1 MAGEIRRAGVTAAA
15 VVGVAMSLGMC
26 QLDAVAAN
34 AVAADAV
41 AANAGTDS
49 NEMSEIVVTAQR
61 KEENLEHTPVSLS
74 VLGGDDLARRAI
86 VTESDLQAAVPG
98 LGVKASS
105 GSNQLNYVIRGQSLD
120 SFSGVRPGVLPYV
133 NEVQVAG
140 NGASGFY
147 DLQSVQVLKGP
158 QGTLFGR
165 NATGGAVLFTT
176 TKPTEDFGGYVSASA
191 GNYNLFR
198 TEGALNVPIIPQVL
212 LSRTAGFYETH
223 RGYQYNLYDDS
234 HPGDVRR
241 YGIRESLTFHPTDG
255 FTDALVVD
263 YAHSGGSSVSEIIHS
278 IYAPGSTNAAIPAN
292 ILFTPALD
300 GVTGPGS
307 WQAYLNAHPRA
318 YPGGIV
324 AYTALQ
330 NARGPYTVDI
340 DSPTF
345 HRANNL
351 IVSNITT
358 VDLAPSL
365 QFKNVFGYTSLRS
378 FDGAEFDGSPYDVDQ
393 RGLGGDDSRYRQISE
408 EAQLIGKVLQE
419 RLSYV
424 AGFYFSDE
432 YHPERAVSDLV
443 DVSPIIPVT
452 AQVNDVDTRNRTYAG
467 YAQGSYDLSALS
479 EGLSASLGARY
490 TSERVSSRHVGDDVY
505 LANPHPGYVTPL
517 QDTFDKLSWHAGLQQ
532 QIDPELLVYLT
543 AQRSFRSGGFN
554 FFSAPLSGLGN
565 RGGSEYAPETATD
578 VELGAKFQ
586 GRLAGVPA
594 RLNIA
599 LYNQWVEDAQRVTY
613 AEVFGAPSAV
623 TVNVP
628 RTLIRGIESDGTLN
642 LLSWLSVGTSFAY
655 TDAAFTQNQVSVLGS
670 PNVAFGPVPDVA
682 RWSGVAYTEVGAPLG
697 ADLRGTLRMEFYG
710 QTASTYSSTAGTVN
724 PGTGI
729 PGYGLLNFRLG
740 LDPASK
746 AGWSLSANLKNAL
759 NKVYYVGGVGFGSLF
774 TFNTVVPGDP
784 RTWQVEARYHF

>member
-1 MAGEIRRAGVTAAA
+1 MSGEMRKAG
-15 VVGVAMSLGMC
+15 L
-26 QLDAVAAN
+26 AVALAMTISIAN
-34 AVAADAV
+34 AETPSVDTNLD
-41 AANAGTDS
+41 NASAGM
-49 NEMSEIVVTAQR
+49 NEMAEIVVTAQR
-61 KEENLEHTPVSLS
+61 KEESLARTPVSIS
-74 VLGGDDLARRAI
+74 VLGGDALAQRAI
-86 VTESDLQAAVPG
+86 VTESDLQSAVPG

-140 NGASGFY
+140 NGSSGFY

-176 TKPTEDFGGYVSASA
+176 TKPTEDFGGYVSASG

-212 LSRTAGFYETH
+212 LSRVAAFYETH
-223 RGYQYNLYDDS
+223 EGYQYNLYDGS

-241 YGIRESLTFHPTDG
+241 YGIRGSLTFHPSDG
-255 FTDALVVD
+255 FTNSLVVD
-263 YAHSGGSSVSEIIHS
+263 YAHAGGSSVSEIIHT
-278 IYAPGSTNAAIPAN
+278 IYPPGTTNAPIPAN
-292 ILFTPALD
+292 VLFTPALD
-300 GVTGPGS
+300 SIAGPGA
-307 WQAYLNAHPRA
+307 WQRYLAAHPKVDPA
-318 YPGGIV
+318 GIV
-324 AYTALQ
+324 AFTATQ
-330 NARGPYTVDI
+330 NARGPYLIDI
-340 DSPTF
+340 DSPTY

-351 IVSNITT
+351 VLSNITSID
-358 VDLAPSL
+358 VAPGL
-365 QFKNVFGYTSLRS
+365 QVKNILGYTSLRS
-378 FDGAEFDGSPYDVDQ
+378 FDGAEFDGTPYDLDQ
-393 RGLGGDDSRYRQISE
+393 RDYGGDDSRYRQISE
-408 EAQLIGKVLQE
+408 EAQLIGAVLQA
-419 RLSYV
+419 RLNYV

-432 YHPERAVSDLV
+432 YHPERAVSNLV
-443 DVSPIIPVT
+443 NLEPIIPAT
-452 AQVNDVDTRNRTYAG
+452 HQVNDVDARNRTYAG
-467 YAQGSYDLSALS
+467 YAQGTYDLSALM
-479 EGLSASLGARY
+479 EGLSLTAGARY

-505 LANPHPGYVTPL
+505 LENPHPEFVTPL
-517 QDTFDKLSWHAGLQQ
+517 EDTFNKVSWHVGLQE
-532 QIDPELLVYLT
+532 QINPALMLYLT

-554 FFSAPLSGLGN
+554 FFSAPIPGLGN
-565 RGGSEYAPETATD
+565 NGGSEYGPETATD

-586 GRLAGVPA
+586 GRIAGMPA

-599 LYNQWVEDAQRVTY
+599 LYNQWVDDAQRVTY
-613 AEVFGAPSAV
+613 AQVFGAPSAV

-642 LLSWLSVGTSFAY
+642 LMSWLTLGSSLSY

-670 PNVAFGPVPDVA
+670 APVAFGPVPDVA
-682 RWSGVAYTEVGAPLG
+682 RWSGLAYSEVAIPLT
-697 ADLRGTLRMEFYG
+697 ADLRGSLRMEFYG
-710 QTASTYSSTAGTVN
+710 QSASSFSSTANTLN

-740 LDPASK
+740 VDQAK
-746 AGWSLSANLKNAL
+746 AGWSVSGNLKNAL

-774 TFNTVVPGDP
+774 TFNTIVPGDP